1 MKKLFAILLLMAATM
16 NVKAQTGENEPITV
30 TLSADGYASYCSD
43 VALDFTSIEGLGA
56 YIATSTANDVVTLK
70 KTNVVPAKAGII
82 LKGSPSATY
91 VLTTTTENVDD
102 WSGVNLLI
110 GMSERTL
117 LPSNTY
123 VLANVDGVSAFY
135 LAGDGLYIP
144 AHKAF
149 LKVQSGGGANR
160 ARSFNFSFDDGTT
173 DVEKIEKSNTATTA
187 QAYNLSGQKVNSDYK
202 GIVIIGGK
210 KIVRR

>member
-1 MKKLFAILLLMAATM
+1 MKKLFVILLLMAATM

-43 VALDFTSIEGLGA
+43 VALDFTAIEGLGA

-82 LKGSPSATY
+82 LKGTPSATY
-91 VLTTTTENVDD
+91 VLTTISGNVGDVP
-102 WSGVNLLI
+102 GGNLLI
-110 GMSERTL
+110 GVSERTL

-149 LKVQSGGGANR
+149 LKLPGEGGVSR
-160 ARSFNFSFDDGTT
+160 ARSFSLSFDDGTT
-173 DVEKIEKSNTATTA
+173 GVEKIEKPNTAATD
-187 QAYNLSGQKVNSDYK
+187 QAYNLSGQKVSSGYK
-202 GIVIIGGK
+202 GIVIISGK
-210 KIVRR
+210 KFVRR

>member
-70 KTNVVPAKAGII
+70 KQDYVPALTGII
-82 LKGSPSATY
+82 LKGQPSATY
-91 VLTTTTENVDD
+91 VLKSTEYSEP
-102 WSGVNLLI
+102 SGTNLLI
-110 GMSERTL
+110 GVSERTL
-117 LPSNTY
+117 LPSNSY